1 MMEEFKYQLMG
12 QREGLQFALD
22 MLEVQKKSLENS
34 IRLID
39 SQLKKIK

>member
-1 MMEEFKYQLMG
+1 MEEFKNQLIG
-12 QREGLQFALD
+12 QKEALQFALD

-39 SQLKKIK
+39 SQLKEIK